1 MKGVT
6 DSLASS
12 QSGSFRSVTLDYQ
25 NTNWFTMAP
34 QRAGWRSGIYSS
46 WELSGRVSAGASS
59 AFQAVRLKPGLGL
72 CVTTKPPWRHV
83 THKKWRPQKMQF
95 ASRQQNPQRLWL
107 VHSKRHFRQVSH
119 FLLCAVQPFPKS
131 LRGCS
136 VVDFGGESNRGLT
149 RVRPPRQFLFIC
161 KLADEMN

>member
-12 QSGSFRSVTLDYQ
+12 QSGSFCSVTLDYQ
-25 NTNWFTMAP
+25 NTNWFTMTP

-72 CVTTKPPWRHV
+72 CVTTKPPRRHM
-83 THKKWRPQKMQF
+83 THSPQKMQF
-95 ASRQQNPQRLWL
+95 ASGQQNPQRLWL
-107 VHSKRHFRQVSH
+107 VHSKRQFRQLSR
-119 FLLCAVQPFPKS
+119 LLLRAVQPFPKS

-136 VVDFGGESNRGLT
+136 VVDFGGEANRGLT
-149 RVRPPRQFLFIC
+149 RVRPPQQFLFIC
-161 KLADEMN
+161 KLADEIN